1 MKISELPVHLQYE
14 ITEVGVELSKL
25 EDEIN
30 EKIDSGNL
38 VDQMEI
44 IEVSIERQRLIDDI
58 KEKIWNWSCGAI
70 CINNKFYNKE

>member
-1 MKISELPVHLQYE
+1 MNKLKISELPVHLQYE

-25 EDEIN
+25 EDEIK

-58 KEKIWNWSCGAI
+58 NEKI
-70 CINNKFYNKE
+70 NKFQTQTHKETRGL

>member
-1 MKISELPVHLQYE
+1 MNKLKISELPVHLQYE
-14 ITEVGVELSKL
+14 ITEVSVELSKL

-70 CINNKFYNKE
+70 CINNK